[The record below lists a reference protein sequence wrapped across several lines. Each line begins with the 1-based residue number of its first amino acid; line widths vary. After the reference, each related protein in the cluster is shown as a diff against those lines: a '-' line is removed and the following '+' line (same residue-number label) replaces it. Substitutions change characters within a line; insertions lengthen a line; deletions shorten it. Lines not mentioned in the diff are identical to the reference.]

1 MRRKKMIVIDWQ
13 SVESCIEDMG
23 EVYALEQWAKQYHE
37 NLGRDLKILEIGS
50 YCGRST
56 ALLAQFGHVI
66 AIDLWGDPFNGLAH
80 YDTVGAETYEKFR
93 SNMVRLG
100 LLGTRVFPIIAT
112 SKVLDMIPP
121 VGFDVV
127 FIDADHSYEA
137 VKQDIEMSKR
147 HLADTGFYVFDDY
160 KRSRFGESVW
170 DPDAI
175 EAAGG
180 NAWRGVGKAVDEF
193 LEEERLEITNTA
205 RGRAKV
211 ERKK

>member
-1 MRRKKMIVIDWQ
+1 MIVIDWQ

-121 VGFDVV
+121 VGFDVI
-127 FIDADHSYEA
+127 FIDACHQYEETKRDLA
-137 VKQDIEMSKR
+137 RSVKHIVKDGI
-147 HLADTGFYVFDDY
+147 LIVDDY
-160 KRSRFGESVW
+160 KRAPVGGIWSPVDIRKHGGEPW
-170 DPDAI
+170 
-175 EAAGG
+175 E
-180 NAWRGVGKAVDEF
+180 GVQVAVDEF
-193 LEEERLEITNTA
+193 LKENRFEITGTA
-205 RGRAKV
+205 RGRIRIEKGL
-211 ERKK
+211 K